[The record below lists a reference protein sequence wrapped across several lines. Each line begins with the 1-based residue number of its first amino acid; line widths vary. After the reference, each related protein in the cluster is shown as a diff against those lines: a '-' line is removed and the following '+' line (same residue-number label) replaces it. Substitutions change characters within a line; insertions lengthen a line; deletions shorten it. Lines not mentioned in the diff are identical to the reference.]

1 MQRKR
6 FFSIATKVGSLA
18 GKGWART
25 LKFGQSEF
33 CEDYTIIVAYKDF
46 TYRSGKTVSE
56 VAKMLQTGRFR
67 QGSSWK
73 ESQRQEHSTRG
84 KGSIAGRSAFKKWPY
99 EEQVFAQNRSRW
111 SGIAKG
117 IIRRIINGKQSRSP
131 YYDYLSI
138 GHSMVN
144 MLKARIYATRSPS
157 LEKTTEKKK
166 LKRHSSPY
174 FNHPL
179 IETERL
185 VNSIYCYVI
194 KTSTFKEGL
203 TTRTGT
209 RYVQQSAETRY
220 IRNPA
225 HEEES
230 SMEAPAISRGS
241 TSAESVSETYGEELY
256 RNLFGRRQISAEEA
270 NRRSKATEPDD
281 NWWEDEWGI

>member
-1 MQRKR
+1 MHRKR

-73 ESQRQEHSTRG
+73 ESQRQEHSKRG

-144 MLKARIYATRSPS
+144 MLKARIYSTRSPS

-166 LKRHSSPY
+166 LKSHSSPY

-194 KTSTFKEGL
+194 KTSAFKEGL

-209 RYVQQSAETRY
+209 RYVQQSA
-220 IRNPA
+220 
-225 HEEES
+225 
-230 SMEAPAISRGS
+230 
-241 TSAESVSETYGEELY
+241 
-256 RNLFGRRQISAEEA
+256 
-270 NRRSKATEPDD
+270 
-281 NWWEDEWGI
+281 

>member
-25 LKFGQSEF
+25 LKFGQFEF

-73 ESQRQEHSTRG
+73 ESQRQEHSKRG

-209 RYVQQSAETRY
+209 RYIQQSAETRY

-225 HEEES
+225 HEEEN
-230 SMEAPAISRGS
+230 SMEAPAISGGS

-256 RNLFGRRQISAEEA
+256 MNLFGRRQISAEEA

>member
-166 LKRHSSPY
+166 LKSHSSPY

-194 KTSTFKEGL
+194 KTSAFKEGL
-203 TTRTGT
+203 ATRTGT
-209 RYVQQSAETRY
+209 RYVQQRAETRY
-220 IRNPA
+220 IRNPG
-225 HEEES
+225 HEEEN
-230 SMEAPAISRGS
+230 SMEAPAISVGNA
-241 TSAESVSETYGEELY
+241 SAESASETYGEELY

-270 NRRSKATEPDD
+270 NRRSKETEPDD

>member
-225 HEEES
+225 HEEEN
-230 SMEAPAISRGS
+230 SMEAPAISGGS
-241 TSAESVSETYGEELY
+241 TSAESASETYGEELY

-270 NRRSKATEPDD
+270 NRKSKGTEPDD

>member
-111 SGIAKG
+111 SSIAKG

-166 LKRHSSPY
+166 LKAHASPY

-194 KTSTFKEGL
+194 KTSAFKEGL
-203 TTRTGT
+203 VTRTGT
-209 RYVQQSAETRY
+209 RYIQQSAETRY
-220 IRNPA
+220 TRNLG

-230 SMEAPAISRGS
+230 SMEATAISGGS
-241 TSAESVSETYGEELY
+241 TSAESASETYGEELY

-270 NRRSKATEPDD
+270 NRRSKETEPDD